1 MFKKEDTMTLVSKTK
16 IDFIEDILGEPYYR
30 DKNIILYN
38 MDSLSGMEKLSNSK
52 LVNLTVTSPPYN
64 IGKEY
69 EKILSV
75 DEYVD
80 WSKKWMNLVYD
91 ITVNDGAFWLNVGYM
106 PIKEKGKAI
115 PISYLLWDKN
125 EFFMIQEL
133 VWNYGAGV
141 ASRKSLSP
149 RNEKVLWYVK
159 DENKYTFN
167 LDDIRD
173 PNVKYPNQKKN
184 GKIRVNPLGKNP
196 TDVWQI
202 PKVTSGKNRSSKERV
217 SHPAQTPI
225 ELFKRIILA
234 SSNPGDL
241 VLDPFIGSGTTAVV
255 ASSLDR
261 LCVGF
266 ELNRDYLDLAIERI
280 KNEKIQQL
288 ALF

>member
-1 MFKKEDTMTLVSKTK
+1 MKKSK
-16 IDFIEDILGEPYYR
+16 IDTIEEILGCPYYR
-30 DKNIILYN
+30 DNNIILYN
-38 MDSLSGMEKLSNSK
+38 MDSLEGMRKLSNYK

-75 DEYVD
+75 DEYIN
-80 WSKKWMNLVYD
+80 WSKKWMKLVYEN
-91 ITVNDGAFWLNVGYM
+91 TVDNGAFWLNVGYM
-106 PIKEKGKAI
+106 PIKNKGKAI

-125 EFFMIQEL
+125 DFFLIQEL

-141 ASRKSLSP
+141 ASKKSLSP

-159 DENKYTFN
+159 DEKNYTFN
-167 LDDIRD
+167 LDSIRD

-184 GKIRVNPLGKNP
+184 GKLRVNPLGKNP
-196 TDVWQI
+196 SDVWQI

-217 SHPAQTPI
+217 PHPAQTPI

-234 SSNPGDL
+234 SSNVNDL

-261 LCVGF
+261 LCIGF
-266 ELNRDYLDLAIERI
+266 EVNKNYLDLAVERI
-280 KNEKIQQL
+280 KNEKIQQI

>member
-1 MFKKEDTMTLVSKTK
+1 MNKSK
-16 IDFIEDILGEPYYR
+16 IDTIEKILGCPYYR
-30 DKNIILYN
+30 DNNIILYN
-38 MDSLSGMEKLSNSK
+38 MDSLEGMRKLANYK

-75 DEYVD
+75 DEYIT
-80 WSKKWMNLVYD
+80 WSKKWMKLVYEN
-91 ITVNDGAFWLNVGYM
+91 TVDDGAFWLNVGYM
-106 PIKEKGKAI
+106 PIKNKGKAI

-125 EFFMIQEL
+125 DFFLIQEL

-141 ASRKSLSP
+141 ASKKSLSP

-159 DENKYTFN
+159 DEKNYTFN
-167 LDDIRD
+167 LDSIRD

-184 GKIRVNPLGKNP
+184 GKLRVNPLGKNP
-196 TDVWQI
+196 SDVWQI

-217 SHPAQTPI
+217 PHPAQTPV

-234 SSNPGDL
+234 SSNVNDL

-261 LCVGF
+261 LCIGF
-266 ELNRDYLDLAIERI
+266 EVNKNYLDLAVERI
-280 KNEKIQQL
+280 KNEKIQQI

>member
-1 MFKKEDTMTLVSKTK
+1 MTSPSKTK
-16 IDFIEDILGEPYYR
+16 IDFVEEILGKPYYR
-30 DKNIILYN
+30 DSNVILYN
-38 MDSLSGMEKLSNSK
+38 MDSLIGMEKLSNSN

-69 EKILSV
+69 ENILSV

-80 WSKKWMNLVYD
+80 WSKKWMKLVYEN
-91 ITVNDGAFWLNVGYM
+91 TVDDGAFWLNVGYM

-125 EFFMIQEL
+125 DFFMIQEL

-141 ASRKSLSP
+141 ASKKSLSP

-159 DENKYTFN
+159 DEKNYTFN

-196 TDVWQI
+196 SDVWQI

-217 SHPAQTPI
+217 PHPAQTPI
-225 ELFKRIILA
+225 ELFKRIVLA
-234 SSNPGDL
+234 SSNTGDL
-241 VLDPFIGSGTTAVV
+241 VLDPFIGSGTTAVI
-255 ASSLDR
+255 ASALNR
-261 LCVGF
+261 QCLGF
-266 ELNRDYLDLAIERI
+266 ELNKDYLDLAIERI
-280 KNEKIQQL
+280 KNEKVQQL